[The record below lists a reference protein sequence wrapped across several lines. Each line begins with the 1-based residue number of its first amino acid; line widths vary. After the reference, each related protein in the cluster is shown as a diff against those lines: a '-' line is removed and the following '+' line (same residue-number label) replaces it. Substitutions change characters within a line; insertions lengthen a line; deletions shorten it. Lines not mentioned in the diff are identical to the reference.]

1 MKFRRWAAAL
11 IATALATV
19 MGAATAQTARSADY
33 IVAVVNSEPITNAE
47 VNAGVRRATEI
58 LRQQQRAV
66 PGAAELRQ
74 QVLESLIN
82 ERAQLQTAVQLGVR
96 VDDAA
101 IDQAEAALA
110 AQAQTDIAG
119 LRKRMASDGVD
130 TATFRSQLREQLL
143 VTRLR
148 EREVESRVRVSEQ
161 ELDRYMQ
168 EQLSGNTDPYSQ
180 DINLAQ
186 VLVALPEKA
195 SAEQA
200 AQLYAQAQKIRTRAL
215 SGESFTALVN
225 ELSAADR
232 SNGGQLGLRR
242 ADRYPVS
249 FVEATKSLAI
259 GGVSEVIRSGAGFH
273 VIKVI
278 ERKAP
283 TVLVRTVA
291 QTRVR
296 HILLRG
302 EASQQPAALVR
313 RLAELRQSIMSGALS
328 FEDAARK
335 VSQDA
340 SAQQGGDLGWASP
353 GLFVPEFEEM
363 MNRLAEGQISPP
375 TVSRFGVHLIQV
387 TDRRRAELAPRDV
400 RELMRNQLR
409 SEKIEQAY
417 AAWARDIRQNAFV
430 DLRDPPN

>member
-19 MGAATAQTARSADY
+19 MGAATAQTSRSADY

>member
-215 SGESFTALVN
+215 SGESFAALVN

-313 RLAELRQSIMSGALS
+313 RLAELRQSIVSGAVS